1 MGEWF
6 QYSMKF
12 ANKQERLSDR
22 LLEND
27 EISNGESFALGFAIG
42 VLREIRKEVG

>member
-1 MGEWF
+1 MDWDRLLADLE
-6 QYSMKF
+6 Q
-12 ANKQERLSDR
+12 LSDR

-42 VLREIRKEVG
+42 VLREIRKEVE

>member
-1 MGEWF
+1 MDWDRLLADLE
-6 QYSMKF
+6 Q
-12 ANKQERLSDR
+12 LSDR

>member
-1 MGEWF
+1 MDWDRLLADLE
-6 QYSMKF
+6 Q
-12 ANKQERLSDR
+12 LSDR

-42 VLREIRKEVG
+42 VLQEIRKEGG